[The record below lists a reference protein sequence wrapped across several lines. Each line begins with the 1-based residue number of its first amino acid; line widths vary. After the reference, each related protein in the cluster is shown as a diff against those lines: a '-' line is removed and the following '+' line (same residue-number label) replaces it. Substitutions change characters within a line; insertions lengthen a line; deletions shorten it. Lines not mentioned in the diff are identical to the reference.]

1 MPKATPTHTALFGQI
16 QGGAPKLR
24 KVRSS
29 EKKDKSAVASAGH
42 VYEEAPHSHDVEE
55 RERGQASMRAW
66 SDVGSEDSCEDGET
80 ESQRI
85 TRMKKDFGGKTIAD
99 EIEARLPK

>member
-1 MPKATPTHTALFGQI
+1 MPKATPNHAALFGQI

-24 KVRSS
+24 KVHSS

-42 VYEEAPHSHDVEE
+42 VYEETPHSHDIEE

-66 SDVGSEDSCEDGET
+66 SDVGTDDEREDGET

-85 TRMKKDFGGKTIAD
+85 RNTKRDFGGKTIAD
-99 EIEARLPK
+99 EIEARYRK